1 VDGNVPTRSIVIG
14 KILETVDLRKKKMKT
29 CKNWNP
35 NCSYT
40 VKSDNL
46 GTVLNCKY
54 EEYCYFQ
61 DPRDE
66 SKNPLRELDQK

>member
-1 VDGNVPTRSIVIG
+1 
-14 KILETVDLRKKKMKT
+14 MKT